1 MKNFYVYQLR
11 LENSAHPFY
20 IGKGHGR
27 RIECHFQESSL
38 RRHNHKNHTIKKA
51 MAQGIKVMPEIL
63 HENLTEEQ
71 ALSKEVE
78 LILLYGRRS
87 EGGLLTN
94 KALGGGG
101 SFGYR
106 HTDEAKKKM
115 SIAQKGRKHGE
126 AAKAKISA
134 AFRGKP
140 KNPESVSKMIA
151 TQTGR
156 RKTPEAAKAIKFGSW
171 NKNPAWLSASS
182 IYEIWI
188 ANGKPGRVKLDK
200 LCGFG
205 NLERMRSAF
214 SLGWIPAE
222 DPIWLEY
229 SSTSLGD

>member
-1 MKNFYVYQLR
+1 MKKFYVYQLR
-11 LENSAHPFY
+11 LENSVHPFY

-38 RRHNHKNHTIKKA
+38 RRRNHKNHTIKKA

-106 HTDEAKKKM
+106 HTDEAKKKNVNRTKRPETWR
-115 SIAQKGRKHGE
+115 SREGE
-126 AAKAKISA
+126 D
-134 AFRGKP
+134 FGG
-140 KNPESVSKMIA
+140 VSRE
-151 TQTGR
+151 TEE
-156 RKTPEAAKAIKFGSW
+156 P
-171 NKNPAWLSASS
+171 
-182 IYEIWI
+182 
-188 ANGKPGRVKLDK
+188 
-200 LCGFG
+200 
-205 NLERMRSAF
+205 
-214 SLGWIPAE
+214 
-222 DPIWLEY
+222 
-229 SSTSLGD
+229 

>member
-101 SFGYR
+101 VVRIQAHRRSEEKNVNRTKRPETWRSREGEDFG
-106 HTDEAKKKM
+106 
-115 SIAQKGRKHGE
+115 G
-126 AAKAKISA
+126 
-134 AFRGKP
+134 
-140 KNPESVSKMIA
+140 VSRE
-151 TQTGR
+151 TEE
-156 RKTPEAAKAIKFGSW
+156 P
-171 NKNPAWLSASS
+171 
-182 IYEIWI
+182 
-188 ANGKPGRVKLDK
+188 
-200 LCGFG
+200 
-205 NLERMRSAF
+205 
-214 SLGWIPAE
+214 
-222 DPIWLEY
+222 
-229 SSTSLGD
+229 